1 MIKIGPNR
9 KKSKKKKLINNLNK
23 QQKNNTIENIKLKFK
38 KIFNMS
44 LSNYNIKYI
53 LYQIRIENSAIK
65 IGDIDCVNS
74 LYLVNIDFK
83 KIKTMKIVVVY
94 NSLTQF
100 IHNLYSIEQLKTLNK
115 DKIYFKVLEYF
126 N

>member
-9 KKSKKKKLINNLNK
+9 KKSKKKKLIKDLNR

-38 KIFNMS
+38 NIFNRS

-65 IGDIDCVNS
+65 IGDIDCFNS
-74 LYLVNIDFK
+74 LYIVNIDFK
-83 KIKTMKIVVVY
+83 KNKSMKIVVIY

-100 IHNLYSIEQLKTLNK
+100 IHNCYSIEQLKTLNK
-115 DKIYFKVLEYF
+115 NKIYFKTLEYF